1 MCAMNFAKIYR
12 SVFEI
17 SCVQNCLHADTPEYI
32 ISQPLCK
39 LLADA
44 NGENILWT
52 VMKGTY

>member
-1 MCAMNFAKIYR
+1 MNFAKIYR